1 MSTETPET
9 PVAATPPTPENVAE
23 MLTAGDND
31 YHDGNYWH
39 PSIYAEGNVVHIG
52 ITAYADDDEGT
63 KLPEVHFRAVVVEV
77 PAYSVAAEP
86 VTLPVE
92 TARELAYGYAGDDID
107 GWTVVVNEY
116 VATTRWSSTHRL
128 VIRNEAGEHF
138 ADIYRR
144 GLTENQERRP
154 YEDVVTATFSPV
166 VPRIKVVTEW
176 EAAQAQTGGASDG

>member
-1 MSTETPET
+1 MSDITPE
-9 PVAATPPTPENVAE
+9 VVAE
-23 MLTAGDND
+23 FLTTGDNEYVED
-31 YHDGNYWH
+31 TGAKAGVY
-39 PSIYAEGNVVHIG
+39 SEGPVVHI
-52 ITAYADDDEGT
+52 TVTPKRADRTVDHENA
-63 KLPEVHFRAVVVEV
+63 KHFRAVVVEV
-77 PAYSVAAEP
+77 PAPAVADEP
-86 VTLPVE
+86 VKLPADL
-92 TARELAYGYAGDDID
+92 ARELAYGYAGDDID

-166 VPRIKVVTEW
+166 VPRIKVVTGW
-176 EAAQAQTGGASDG
+176 EAAQAETESAK